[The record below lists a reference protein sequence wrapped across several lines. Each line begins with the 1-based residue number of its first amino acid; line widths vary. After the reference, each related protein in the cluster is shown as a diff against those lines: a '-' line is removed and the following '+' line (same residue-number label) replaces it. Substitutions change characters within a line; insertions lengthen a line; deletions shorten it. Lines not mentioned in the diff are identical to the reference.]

1 MTRGNADFC
10 FVSQAPE
17 QTIDAA
23 EALARRVEQGVV
35 ISLVGD
41 LGAGKTQFVK
51 GLGRGLGL
59 DPVDITSPTFAIV
72 NEYDGA
78 AQRALVH
85 MDFYRLESET
95 ALEAVGYLDLL
106 ALDAILAIEWADRFP
121 EALPADRLEIRIE
134 RPVDTSRTN
143 AEEGTP
149 RILCA
154 RAYGAYSGVLLQAWR
169 EVLKRRGVET
179 APPGKG

>member
-1 MTRGNADFC
+1 MTRANADYC
-10 FVSQAPE
+10 FVSQTPE
-17 QTIDAA
+17 QTLDAA
-23 EALARRVEQGVV
+23 EDLARRVDSGVV

-59 DPVDITSPTFAIV
+59 DPVDITSPTFALV
-72 NEYDGA
+72 NEYAGTTE
-78 AQRALVH
+78 RALVH

-143 AEEGTP
+143 AERGAT
-149 RILCA
+149 RVLCA
-154 RAYGAYSGVLLQAWR
+154 RACGAYSGTLLQAWR
-169 EVLKRRGVET
+169 EALKRSGVET
-179 APPGKG
+179 TAPDEG